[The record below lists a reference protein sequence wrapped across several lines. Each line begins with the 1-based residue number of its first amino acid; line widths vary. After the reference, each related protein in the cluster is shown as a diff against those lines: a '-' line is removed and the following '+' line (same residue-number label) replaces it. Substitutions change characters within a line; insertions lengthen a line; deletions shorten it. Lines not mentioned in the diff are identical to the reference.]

1 MSGVA
6 GKAIKGTVLS
16 VVAQIVSQ
24 AMRMVSTIVMA
35 RYLSETAFGINN
47 FVIVITTGLWMVSDV
62 GIGHAVMRSTREDR
76 DFVDTAWTLSSLR
89 GVVLFVLGC
98 IAGPIAAAGYGQPEL
113 LWLVPFVSLMILFL
127 SAESIQI
134 YTLQRNVDVTRV
146 LVIDL
151 VAQGAALGIAIP
163 IAVQT
168 GHVIALAAAA
178 VGSAFVRFVLSHVA
192 LGGRLHRPRWD
203 KAAVR
208 EIFSF
213 GQWVFLSTLLSFL
226 AARWDGLSLPKLE
239 GFALFGVYGLA
250 SQITSVPNQI
260 AGQVVSMVLTPIL
273 ADAFRGSPEQLRR
286 QLSEARA
293 AYLPAA
299 MLLFLGAA
307 TTAPAF
313 FLLAYNKPA
322 FQAAGPMT
330 QVLMLQVW
338 LAFLQEA
345 SSRAMVAAGDG
356 RGLAFTNGLKV
367 AATILATLV
376 GFRLGGFEGFVAGTI
391 VGALVGVVVV
401 GVRLRQQGLPG
412 LGGDLGATLVFV
424 ALGLV
429 ACGGPVL
436 LGPKVDVH
444 PAWLTL
450 GTCALVCGPLA
461 LYVVKKV
468 RAARS
473 AQRAA
478 VDATDSPASTTT
490 ESTTTTATAG

>member
-1 MSGVA
+1 MSAVA

-62 GIGHAVMRSTREDR
+62 GIGHAVMRSTREDD
-76 DFVDTAWTLSSLR
+76 DFVDTAWTLSTVR

-98 IAGPIAAAGYGQPEL
+98 IAGPIAAKVYGEPAL

-134 YTLQRNVDVTRV
+134 YTLQRRVDVTRV

-151 VAQGAALGIAIP
+151 VSQGAAMAISIP
-163 IAVQT
+163 IAVLT

-192 LGGRLHRPRWD
+192 LGGKRHRPRWD
-203 KAAVR
+203 KPAVG

-273 ADAFRGSPEQLRR
+273 ADAFRGSPEQLR
-286 QLSEARA
+286 QKLGEARS

-367 AATILATLV
+367 AATVLATLV
-376 GFRLGGFEGFVAGTI
+376 GFQVGGFEGFVAGTI

-412 LGGDLGATLVFV
+412 LGGDLGATVVFV
-424 ALGLV
+424 ALGGV
-429 ACGGPVL
+429 ACYGPVAL
-436 LGPKVDVH
+436 APVVGVH
-444 PAWLTL
+444 AAWLTL
-450 GTCALVCGPLA
+450 VSCVLVCGPLG
-461 LYVVKKV
+461 LYVARKV
-468 RAARS
+468 RSVRAGNHAA
-473 AQRAA
+473 AA
-478 VDATDSPASTTT
+478 EAADTDAAAA
-490 ESTTTTATAG
+490 TTTT